1 VVTLRYFQDEGD
13 VRGVLAELEERSLV
27 RRKVTVFFL
36 GAFFGVFGEGFGRS
50 ESRGR
55 VSIHRRKMFYSQLIL
70 AKKGPLGTI
79 WIAAHLERKLR
90 KNQVTETNISV
101 SVGESSSLYISTTST
116 AANYFRVSNN

>member
-55 VSIHRRKMFYSQLIL
+55 VSIHRRKIL